1 MFNFMNYINRSYD
14 LNINSYQELYQWSI
28 KNIPDFWKEIWAQS
42 KIIHSKKYNN
52 IIDDIK
58 KMPGAKWFSGARL
71 NFAENLLRFR
81 NEHVAIYAIAENIP
95 LREH

>member
-1 MFNFMNYINRSYD
+1 MVR
-14 LNINSYQELYQWSI
+14 

-42 KIIHSKKYNN
+42 KIIHSKQYDN
-52 IIDDIK
+52 IIDDMQ

-81 NEHVAIYAIAENIP
+81 NDQYSNICNRRKYTLENIN
-95 LREH
+95 L